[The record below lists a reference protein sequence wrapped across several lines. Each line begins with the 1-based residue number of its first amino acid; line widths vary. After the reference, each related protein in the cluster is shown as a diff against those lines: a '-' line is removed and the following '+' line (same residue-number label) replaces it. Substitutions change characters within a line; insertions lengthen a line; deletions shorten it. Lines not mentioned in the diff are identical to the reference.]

1 MDDAGAAAGEPRL
14 PRKKPKTKRPPSAAA
29 PPPAQRESGRGRDK
43 FQALWQDYH
52 DLLQVSQRTA
62 PVSSLPLLLGGDVV
76 SRTMEPIAYSIL
88 YYYHGLTGV
97 GICRVTPLLDLRY

>member
-52 DLLQVSQRTA
+52 DLLQVN
-62 PVSSLPLLLGGDVV
+62 PGSSLVGVLLLADDVDSADMKNSSHTV
-76 SRTMEPIAYSIL
+76 HCHM
-88 YYYHGLTGV
+88 GV
-97 GICRVTPLLDLRY
+97 AICRVTPLFDLR